1 MTGRKRG
8 TELVKER
15 WEGGVNEKR
24 LTNRPTNCIREEL
37 IKTPDGPAGVSARG
51 DSPSFISFS
60 SKCRRFFPSQSTH
73 IRLSSHFI
81 THYLRTII
89 FHIWDWIF
97 HSAFSQYNVIQY
109 LSKSILIR
117 PSLNYLRDSHIGLN
131 INGLLIY
138 LIIINKDNQRH
149 FYIFK

>member
-8 TELVKER
+8 TESVKER

-60 SKCRRFFPSQSTH
+60 SKYRRFFSILEHSYPPILPFH
-73 IRLSSHFI
+73 NILSSHNNLSHLGLDISFRFPNI
-81 THYLRTII
+81 T
-89 FHIWDWIF
+89 
-97 HSAFSQYNVIQY
+97 
-109 LSKSILIR
+109 
-117 PSLNYLRDSHIGLN
+117 
-131 INGLLIY
+131 
-138 LIIINKDNQRH
+138 
-149 FYIFK
+149 